1 MSLLSTATAGR
12 VVGGLVLSGFFLY
25 GGGSYLVASTTNAAT
40 PLPENAASVG
50 QLSAG
55 ACLMLLNSAVVIGIG
70 VLASRVLRRR
80 HPRTAT
86 SYRLTRIVE
95 GTLLAI
101 PAASILAL
109 AFLEATGAA
118 TSGGDSW
125 LTGLA
130 RSAVENRETSYWV
143 AMAVLGAGSVVFCRT
158 LLISELLPRLLA
170 IGGMVG
176 YAIFAVGSVL
186 QLSGYPVG
194 LVLSAPGGLFEV
206 AAGSY
211 LLVKGLREVAPLRP
225 ATVDPSAAAAALGQA
240 KAGTSR

>member
-1 MSLLSTATAGR
+1 
-12 VVGGLVLSGFFLY
+12 
-25 GGGSYLVASTTNAAT
+25 
-40 PLPENAASVG
+40 
-50 QLSAG
+50 
-55 ACLMLLNSAVVIGIG
+55 
-70 VLASRVLRRR
+70 
-80 HPRTAT
+80 
-86 SYRLTRIVE
+86 
-95 GTLLAI
+95 
-101 PAASILAL
+101 
-109 AFLEATGAA
+109 
-118 TSGGDSW
+118 
-125 LTGLA
+125 
-130 RSAVENRETSYWV
+130 
-143 AMAVLGAGSVVFCRT
+143 VFCRT